1 MNKRVLSLLGM
12 AFLAYTSYAQEKTQD
27 STTVE
32 QLETVVL
39 DTKFKL
45 DREKSG
51 KVIYKIS
58 QDDLAK
64 VKGQSLAQ
72 TISTVSGIEI
82 TGAKSN
88 AGSVLGYRVR
98 GGNSGKVVI
107 LIDGIQVNDP
117 SNINSEF
124 DLRSLDVNN
133 IESLE
138 IIKGGVSTLYGTGA
152 STGVINITTK
162 KATDKNVDASVFM
175 SMGSNRSVVTDKY
188 KLNTATVGA
197 NINGT
202 VNKLNYFAAVST
214 ENTKGMS
221 AKRSD
226 DDAVKFEDDPYTRK
240 NASLRLGYNFS
251 DALNVGTF
259 VNYNQFDN
267 QFDNSFGAPDGF
279 NEASSENVQFGLTSQ
294 YTYNKGSVVLN
305 SSIAKTDRDSGNGTS
320 ESTYAS
326 NSIVVDLYNKYK
338 FNKSIWAVVGVN
350 FQQQEAT
357 QARTPYGSSNL
368 VTAYE
373 KDDTRINLVDP
384 YANLTYFTDF
394 GLTVNAGVRMNNH
407 TNYGSHLVYSVNP
420 SYNFKATEKLD
431 AKVFVT
437 GSTAFIAPTIY
448 QQYSP
453 DYGFEDLE
461 AQESINGE
469 LGFELN
475 YNKKYRFSAVAF
487 HREDQNKIEFRDIYD
502 PVFGWWIGG
511 VYYNLDDDNVK
522 TQGVELESAL
532 KLTKSLNFTAN
543 YTFTQFEED
552 ALSLNV
558 PTHKANA
565 NIAYTLKENTNLSLT
580 YQFVDDRFIYG
591 GDRLDA
597 YSITS
602 FFVSHQLT
610 DNLELNG
617 SLFNIFDEDYSE
629 TAGTSTLGRNY
640 KLGLRLKF

>member
-12 AFLAYTSYAQEKTQD
+12 AFLTYTSYAQEKTQD

-39 DTKFKL
+39 DTKFKI

-58 QDDLAK
+58 QKDLEK

-117 SNINSEF
+117 SNITSEF

-162 KATDKNVDASVFM
+162 KATDKNIDASVFM
-175 SMGSNRSVVTDKY
+175 SMGSNRSVATNKY

-202 VNKLNYFAAVST
+202 INKLNYFAAAST

-226 DDAVKFEDDPYTRK
+226 DDSVKFEDDPYTRE
-240 NASLRLGYNFS
+240 NASVRLGYKFS
-251 DALNVGTF
+251 EAFNLGTF

-294 YTYNKGSVVLN
+294 YSYNKGSVVLN
-305 SSIAKTDRDSGNGTS
+305 SSITKTDRESGNATS
-320 ESTYAS
+320 ENTYAS
-326 NSIVVDLYNKYK
+326 NSIVIDLYNKYK
-338 FNKSIWAVVGVN
+338 FNKNIWAVVGLN

-357 QARTPYGSSNL
+357 QASTPFGSITL

-407 TNYGSHLVYSVNP
+407 TNYGSHFVYSVNP

-431 AKVFVT
+431 AKVFIT

-469 LGFELN
+469 IGFELN
-475 YNKKYRFSAVAF
+475 NNKKYRFSAVAF
-487 HREDQNKIEFRDIYD
+487 HREDQNKIEFQNIYD
-502 PVFGWWIGG
+502 PVSGWWIGG

-522 TQGVELESAL
+522 VQGVELESAL
-532 KLTKSLNFTAN
+532 KLTNTLNFTAN
-543 YTFTQFEED
+543 YTFMQFEED

-597 YSITS
+597 YNITS

-617 SLFNIFDEDYSE
+617 SLFNIFDEDYTE
-629 TAGTSTLGRNY
+629 TAATSTLGRNY